1 MAVFAGVAEFPPLIE
16 GLFCGAKATAAD
28 GKYTV
33 ELYSTEAGGW
43 TAIEVDDY
51 IPAEWRHGNPQPVFS
66 QPAGGELWVLLL
78 EKAVAKL
85 CGSYAALISGSA
97 AWAMQTLLGPDRVSG
112 FTRDAARG
120 AWLRQELVREGLH
133 ARRDNGAI
141 DTGSVPR
148 GNSRLPG
155 AAK

>member
-66 QPAGGELWVLLL
+66 HRSWDL
-78 EKAVAKL
+78 
-85 CGSYAALISGSA
+85 AAHG
-97 AWAMQTLLGPDRVSG
+97 
-112 FTRDAARG
+112 
-120 AWLRQELVREGLH
+120 
-133 ARRDNGAI
+133 
-141 DTGSVPR
+141 
-148 GNSRLPG
+148 LPG
-155 AAK
+155 RRRRI